1 MQSTTPELTLY
12 YDGQCPLC
20 QAEMAF
26 LQTRNA
32 AGRLA
37 FVDITQ
43 TGFEASAQP
52 FSCDAAMAQI
62 HGRLANGEVLVGVP
76 VFSKAYALANLPF
89 LSWLLSRRWLMPIL
103 QPSLCFVRQTPPC
116 HFQTHRSWRF
126 VVRQAL
132 LPLIFC
138 TFQLFL
144 RTFLGSSGPFWAN
157 HGHKFAKIA
166 FCLRKNKNDVTPRK
180 NRNLQRWLALQIQ
193 KRRLAF

>member
-12 YDGQCPLC
+12 FDGQCPLC

-43 TGFEASAQP
+43 TGFEASEQP

-62 HGRLANGEVLVGVP
+62 HGRLANGEVLIGVP
-76 VFSKAYALANLPF
+76 VFSKAYALANLPV

-103 QPSLCFVRQTPPC
+103 QPSYVLFAK
-116 HFQTHRSWRF
+116 H
-126 VVRQAL
+126 RQA
-132 LPLIFC
+132 ISK
-138 TFQLFL
+138 
-144 RTFLGSSGPFWAN
+144 RIGP
-157 HGHKFAKIA
+157 G
-166 FCLRKNKNDVTPRK
+166 
-180 NRNLQRWLALQIQ
+180 ALWFV
-193 KRRLAF
+193 KRFYR